1 MIYYKEFKEYEIKVS
16 GKRKKIDQNI
26 YTFDIETT
34 SFIELN
40 DKYYSG
46 LLYDKLSEDEKKLSI
61 PHSTMY
67 IWQFSINDTVYYGRT
82 WEQFR
87 EFIKMIDD
95 YNPNKKIIFVH
106 NLAFEFQYIYPVLQ
120 FDKVFARKSHKVIS
134 AECKNYN
141 IEFRCSYMM
150 SNCSLEKLPQVYNLP
165 VKKLVGNLD
174 YTQIR
179 HSDTPLTE
187 EELSYCENDC
197 LVVYEYIK
205 FELQTYK
212 EISKLPKTST
222 GHVRRELRDLTINDY
237 KYKNRVRKAVNVD
250 PHIYNLLV
258 NAFMGGYTHSSYT
271 FTDEIIKDVDSWDI
285 TSSYPYVM
293 TSYKFPST
301 QFKRV
306 YIKSVSDMS
315 KHYAYLMVVNFK
327 NVKCKYYNT
336 FISSSKCM
344 NLKGAK
350 YDNGRIIEAKEFSMI
365 LTDLDF
371 RFYLDTYDL
380 EYEIVEAYSSLYS
393 YLPKQLIEFILDK
406 YVKKTEYKGI
416 EEKALEYA
424 LEKAKFNAIFGMSVT
439 NNISDKVEFDDN
451 IWNEV
456 PLTNEEIIKKLIEE
470 RKKGFLSFAYGV
482 WITAIARNNL
492 LRRVVALDEYILYC
506 DTDSMKLRKG
516 YNKQVILD
524 YNKRVE
530 DRIRYVSDKL
540 GIDFN
545 RYSPKDKHGE
555 EHLLGIFTYEGR
567 YKEFITQGAKKYAV
581 KEINKDGEEEIKI
594 TVAGVPKRGAK
605 ALKDLSEFKDG
616 LIFKYEDTKKNLL
629 FYVDNQEECIL
640 EDYLGNKRKITDY
653 SGCCL
658 LPNSYT
664 LGKAL
669 DYAHLISDES
679 AKRSLYKE

>member
-1 MIYYKEFKEYEIKVS
+1 
-16 GKRKKIDQNI
+16 
-26 YTFDIETT
+26 
-34 SFIELN
+34 
-40 DKYYSG
+40 
-46 LLYDKLSEDEKKLSI
+46 
-61 PHSTMY
+61 
-67 IWQFSINDTVYYGRT
+67 
-82 WEQFR
+82 
-87 EFIKMIDD
+87 
-95 YNPNKKIIFVH
+95 
-106 NLAFEFQYIYPVLQ
+106 
-120 FDKVFARKSHKVIS
+120 
-134 AECKNYN
+134 
-141 IEFRCSYMM
+141 
-150 SNCSLEKLPQVYNLP
+150 
-165 VKKLVGNLD
+165 
-174 YTQIR
+174 
-179 HSDTPLTE
+179 
-187 EELSYCENDC
+187 
-197 LVVYEYIK
+197 
-205 FELQTYK
+205 
-212 EISKLPKTST
+212 
-222 GHVRRELRDLTINDY
+222 
-237 KYKNRVRKAVNVD
+237 
-250 PHIYNLLV
+250 
-258 NAFMGGYTHSSYT
+258 
-271 FTDEIIKDVDSWDI
+271 
-285 TSSYPYVM
+285 
-293 TSYKFPST
+293 
-301 QFKRV
+301 
-306 YIKSVSDMS
+306 
-315 KHYAYLMVVNFK
+315 
-327 NVKCKYYNT
+327 
-336 FISSSKCM
+336 
-344 NLKGAK
+344 
-350 YDNGRIIEAKEFSMI
+350 
-365 LTDLDF
+365 
-371 RFYLDTYDL
+371 
-380 EYEIVEAYSSLYS
+380 
-393 YLPKQLIEFILDK
+393 
-406 YVKKTEYKGI
+406 
-416 EEKALEYA
+416 
-424 LEKAKFNAIFGMSVT
+424 MSVT

-516 YNKQVILD
+516 YNKQIILD

-555 EHLLGIFTYEGR
+555 EHLLGIFTYEGK

-640 EDYLGNKRKITDY
+640 EDYLGNIRKITDY

-679 AKRSLYKE
+679 AKRSIYKE